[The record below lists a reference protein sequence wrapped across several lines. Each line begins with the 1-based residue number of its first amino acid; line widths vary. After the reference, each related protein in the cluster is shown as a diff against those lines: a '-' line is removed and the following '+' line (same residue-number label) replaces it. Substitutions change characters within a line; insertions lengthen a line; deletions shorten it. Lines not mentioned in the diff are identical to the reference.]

1 MDEIFKNSIIKIK
14 HDTEEALLEVDWSE
28 QCGNLLSED
37 YDNELK
43 KIHVAAQINS
53 CKYLLVNMNECRYI
67 ETDQHHRWFENTI
80 FSKYSDIGAKKIAFV
95 VPDNLFAQVSF
106 EANQLSLNET
116 DTRIQYFRNA
126 EKAAM
131 WLKEG

>member
-1 MDEIFKNSIIKIK
+1 MNEIFKNNIIRIK
-14 HDTEEALLEVDWSE
+14 YDSEEALLEVDWSD

-37 YDNELK
+37 YDNELE
-43 KIHVAAQINS
+43 KIHAAAQINGS
-53 CKYLLVNMNECRYI
+53 KYLLVNLNECRYI

-106 EANQLSLNET
+106 EANQMSLKDT
-116 DTRIQYFRNA
+116 DTQIQYFRDVD
-126 EKAAM
+126 KAKM
-131 WLKEG
+131 WLKTD

>member
-1 MDEIFKNSIIKIK
+1 MDKVFENNIIKIK
-14 HDTEEALLEVDWSE
+14 HDTEKSLLLVDWSE

-43 KIHVAAQINS
+43 KIHVAAQING

-80 FSKYSDIGAKKIAFV
+80 FSKYSDIGARKIAFV

-106 EANQLSLNET
+106 EANQMSLKET
-116 DTRIQYFRNA
+116 DTQIQYFKDVD
-126 EKAAM
+126 KARL
-131 WLKEG
+131 WLDAD